1 MKIMSFEF
9 KSKDIE
15 NIGTVLKVKAV
26 KRGNFYRYDLD
37 DKKSK
42 RRLSIE
48 IYPTIKTGK
57 QSGSLISVYTIN
69 SHLQLHQCTGYLA
82 SDMLGEVT
90 FYSEAEGKISGL
102 IIEREAG
109 CSLYANVDRSVLSGD
124 FTRFGPEV
132 MLSSIALSLAETQ
145 LTAREKPQPRVAAK
159 SHQHELSL
167 PKGIFRKESAT
178 GDRSNK

>member
-1 MKIMSFEF
+1 MKMMSFEF
-9 KSKDIE
+9 KPRDVE

-26 KRGNFYRYDLD
+26 KRGNFYRLDLD

-42 RRLSIE
+42 RKLSIE

-57 QSGSLISVYTIN
+57 RNGNLISVYTIN
-69 SHLQLHQCTGYLA
+69 SHLQLHQCTGYIA
-82 SDMLGEVT
+82 SEMLGEVT
-90 FYSEAEGKISGL
+90 FYSEADGKISGL

-145 LTAREKPQPRVAAK
+145 LSTSGRSKPKVPVNSIRR
-159 SHQHELSL
+159 ELSI
-167 PKGIFRKESAT
+167 K
-178 GDRSNK
+178 

>member
-1 MKIMSFEF
+1 MSFEF

-15 NIGTVLKVKAV
+15 SIGSVLKVKGA
-26 KRGNFYRYDLD
+26 KRGNFYRFDLD

-48 IYPTIKTGK
+48 IYPAIKTGK
-57 QSGSLISVYTIN
+57 QTGNLISVYTIN
-69 SHLQLHQCTGYLA
+69 SHLQLHQCTGYIA
-82 SDMLGEVT
+82 SEMLGEVT
-90 FYSEAEGKISGL
+90 FYSEADGKISGL

-124 FTRFGPEV
+124 FTRLGPEI

-145 LTAREKPQPRVAAK
+145 ISVGKKKKTRASAESYPG
-159 SHQHELSL
+159 ELSG
-167 PKGIFRKESAT
+167 K
-178 GDRSNK
+178 

>member
-1 MKIMSFEF
+1 MKTMSFEF

-15 NIGTVLKVKAV
+15 NIGVVLKVKPV
-26 KRGNFYRYDLD
+26 KRGNFYRFDLD

-42 RRLSIE
+42 RKLSVE
-48 IYPTIKTGK
+48 IYPAIKTGK
-57 QSGSLISVYTIN
+57 QSGNLISVYTIN

-82 SDMLGEVT
+82 SEMLGEVT
-90 FYSEAEGKISGL
+90 FYSEMDGKISGL

-145 LTAREKPQPRVAAK
+145 LSAGVKGKSRV
-159 SHQHELSL
+159 S
-167 PKGIFRKESAT
+167 T
-178 GDRSNK
+178 GS

>member
-1 MKIMSFEF
+1 MDFEF

-15 NIGTVLKVKAV
+15 NIGSVLKVKAA
-26 KRGNFYRYDLD
+26 KRGNFYRFDLD

-42 RRLSIE
+42 RKLSIE
-48 IYPTIKTGK
+48 VYPAIKTGK

-82 SDMLGEVT
+82 SEMLGEVT
-90 FYSEAEGKISGL
+90 FYSEANGKISGL

-132 MLSSIALSLAETQ
+132 MLSSIALSLTETQ
-145 LTAREKPQPRVAAK
+145 LSAKEKSKSRTAGK
-159 SHQHELSL
+159 SYQNELSL
-167 PKGIFRKESAT
+167 PKGIFNKEPAA
-178 GDRSNK
+178 GGRSGK